1 VSRAKRFVC
10 MVAYTH
16 YAFDA
21 RVRREAETLA
31 SQGFQVLCLTNK
43 NGGKPRRFVLDGV
56 EVQELGVPKYRGKN
70 RAAYIASYL
79 RFLVASTTACLRLL
93 VKGRLDVVHVH
104 NMPDFLVFAGL
115 FPRLVGKKVVLDVH
129 DSMPETFA
137 TKFSND
143 DASILS
149 RLLRIEEKVSAF
161 VAHKVIC
168 VNHPQRDTLVARGIP
183 RSKTFISMNV
193 PDPRIFKRSAEAA
206 RPAEAPHFNLVYHG
220 TMTERLGVDLVIQAV
235 AQLRDRIPGLRL
247 HLWGDGDD
255 RARFQALAQALDL
268 EQTVLFKPKGVPLLE
283 LPRHIGAMDV
293 GVVGNRQTIAGDLML
308 PVKLVECIS
317 LGVPVVVPRLK
328 TIQYYFADDMVAY
341 FEPGNVQSLADA
353 IYRMYS
359 QRSARVDQAEKA
371 REFLGQYGWERQGVE
386 LVSFYRNLLEN

>member
-1 VSRAKRFVC
+1 VNRVKRFVC
-10 MVAYTH
+10 MVAYTN

-31 SQGFQVLCLTNK
+31 SQGFQVRCLTTSN
-43 NGGKPRRFVLDGV
+43 GKPATRFMLDGV
-56 EVQELGVPKYRGKN
+56 EVRELRVPKYRGKN
-70 RAAYIASYL
+70 RGAYIGSYF
-79 RFLVASTTACLRLL
+79 RFLLASSAACLALL
-93 VKGRLDVVHVH
+93 FKGELDVVHVH

-137 TKFSND
+137 TKFAG
-143 DASILS
+143 ASIFTT
-149 RLLRIEEKVSAF
+149 LLRLEEKVSAF

-183 RSKTFISMNV
+183 QSKTFISMNV
-193 PDPRIFKRSAEAA
+193 PDPRIFKPSFVDAA
-206 RPAEAPHFNLVYHG
+206 PPAEAEHFNLVYHG
-220 TMTERLGVDLVIQAV
+220 TMSERLGVDLVIQAV

-255 RARFQALAQALDL
+255 RGRFEALARSLGLD
-268 EQTVLFKPKGVPLLE
+268 QMVFFKPKGVPLPE
-283 LPRHIGAMDV
+283 LPRHIRGMDV

-341 FEPGNVQSLADA
+341 FDPGNVQSLAEA
-353 IYRMYS
+353 IYRLYS
-359 QRSARVDQAEKA
+359 QRSVRADQAEKA
-371 REFLGQYGWERQGVE
+371 REFLGRYGWERQGGE